1 MESGFI
7 KLTVINNKQT
17 KNNETFNKKKIA
29 KLKIFYSKNENRDRF
44 NNRFIGFFRSSN
56 QDQ

>member
-17 KNNETFNKKKIA
+17 KNNETFNKKKTA

-44 NNRFIGFFRSSN
+44 NNRFIGFFCSSN
-56 QDQ
+56 QD